1 MAFLH
6 WIPYAYSTA
15 GMRHSS
21 MQLLRVFQVI
31 DRKSATL
38 GLPSEEQVVL
48 KGTSNTIYR
57 LPPSNLEA
65 I

>member
-1 MAFLH
+1 M
-6 WIPYAYSTA
+6 W
-15 GMRHSS
+15 HSS

-38 GLPSEEQVVL
+38 GLPSEEQVL

-57 LPPSNLEA
+57 LSPSNLEA
-65 I
+65 ILEKIKPPPLSGT

>member
-1 MAFLH
+1 
-6 WIPYAYSTA
+6 
-15 GMRHSS
+15 

-38 GLPSEEQVVL
+38 GLPSEEQVL

-57 LPPSNLEA
+57 LSPSNLEA
-65 I
+65 ILEKIKPPPLSGT